1 MKLED
6 LRNLSADKKQSVLM
20 MLSLERIRTGF
31 RPAQMSDIRTARRNG
46 QKFHANRA
54 TLRAARFGHS
64 EFPATGHIYSG
75 TVDPAEVRR
84 RRAKNKVAR
93 RTRAAARKR
102 G

>member
-1 MKLED
+1 MKFAELKAQ
-6 LRNLSADKKQSVLM
+6 SAVKQQSVLM

-31 RPAQMSDIRTARRNG
+31 RKTRMADIQNARRLRNN
-46 QKFHANRA
+46 HANRA

-75 TVDPAEVRR
+75 TVDPAEVKR

-93 RTRAAARKR
+93 RTRAAARKQ

>member
-1 MKLED
+1 MKLEE
-6 LRNLSADKKQSVLM
+6 LKTLAAKKQQSVLM
-20 MLSLERIRTGF
+20 MLSLERIRNGSRRTQSSSF
-31 RPAQMSDIRTARRNG
+31 AQKAARLAG
-46 QKFHANRA
+46 ANRA

-64 EFPATGHIYSG
+64 EFPAQGHIYSG
-75 TVDPAEVRR
+75 TVDPAEVAR